1 MRLPPPSNRSG
12 RLLILLVASAELVRN
27 ENFRHFGAAP
37 IEYAHM
43 PHTLHQRARGA
54 IRQTVERRVAR
65 IAFAHAGADFDEL
78 MIGERAIQLIDH
90 AVGESGVADH
100 DDGIQRMRQ
109 APQVFLLFFRK
120 MHPGHYRPM
129 PKRTKSSARWLAE
142 HANDEFVKR
151 AHREGWRSRAVFKL
165 AEIQETE
172 RLLRPGIRCV
182 DLGAAPG
189 GWSQYAAR
197 IVGGASRIVATDI
210 LPMDAIP
217 GVDFVLGD
225 FREEA
230 VLNEVLA
237 MVGGSKVDLVL
248 SDMAPN
254 MAGIDAVD
262 QPRSMYLAELA
273 LEFAD
278 RVLAPGGDLLL
289 KLFQGA
295 GFEEIIKNARARYGR
310 VATKKPKAS
319 RNRSPEIYLLARQ
332 FGMV

>member
-1 MRLPPPSNRSG
+1 
-12 RLLILLVASAELVRN
+12 
-27 ENFRHFGAAP
+27 
-37 IEYAHM
+37 
-43 PHTLHQRARGA
+43 
-54 IRQTVERRVAR
+54 
-65 IAFAHAGADFDEL
+65 
-78 MIGERAIQLIDH
+78 
-90 AVGESGVADH
+90 
-100 DDGIQRMRQ
+100 
-109 APQVFLLFFRK
+109 
-120 MHPGHYRPM
+120 M

-142 HANDEFVKR
+142 HNSDEYVKR

-165 AEIQETE
+165 QELQESE

-197 IVGGASRIVATDI
+197 IIGGKSRIVATDI

-225 FREEA
+225 FREET
-230 VLNEVLA
+230 VLAEVLA
-237 MVGGSKVDLVL
+237 AVGAEKIDLVL

-278 RVLAPGGDLLL
+278 RVLAPGGDLLV
-289 KLFQGA
+289 KMFQGA
-295 GFEEIIKNARARYGR
+295 GFEDIIKSARGRYGR
-310 VATKKPKAS
+310 VVTKKPKAS
-319 RNRSPEIYLLARQ
+319 RTRSPEIYLLARQ

>member
-1 MRLPPPSNRSG
+1 
-12 RLLILLVASAELVRN
+12 
-27 ENFRHFGAAP
+27 
-37 IEYAHM
+37 
-43 PHTLHQRARGA
+43 
-54 IRQTVERRVAR
+54 
-65 IAFAHAGADFDEL
+65 
-78 MIGERAIQLIDH
+78 
-90 AVGESGVADH
+90 
-100 DDGIQRMRQ
+100 
-109 APQVFLLFFRK
+109 
-120 MHPGHYRPM
+120 M
-129 PKRTKSSARWLAE
+129 PKRSKSSARWLAE

-151 AHREGWRSRAVFKL
+151 AQKEGWRSRAVFKL
-165 AEIQETE
+165 AQIQETE

-197 IVGGASRIVATDI
+197 IIGGTGRIVATDI
-210 LPMDAIP
+210 LAMDAIP
-217 GVDFVLGD
+217 GVDFVQGD
-225 FREEA
+225 FREAA
-230 VLNEVLA
+230 VLEEVLQR
-237 MVGGSKVDLVL
+237 VGADKVDLVL

-295 GFEEIIKNARARYGR
+295 GFDQMIKDARGRYAR
-310 VATKKPKAS
+310 VVTKKPKAS
-319 RNRSPEIYLLARQ
+319 RTRSPEIYLLARQ

>member
-1 MRLPPPSNRSG
+1 
-12 RLLILLVASAELVRN
+12 
-27 ENFRHFGAAP
+27 
-37 IEYAHM
+37 
-43 PHTLHQRARGA
+43 
-54 IRQTVERRVAR
+54 
-65 IAFAHAGADFDEL
+65 
-78 MIGERAIQLIDH
+78 
-90 AVGESGVADH
+90 
-100 DDGIQRMRQ
+100 
-109 APQVFLLFFRK
+109 
-120 MHPGHYRPM
+120 M
-129 PKRTKSSARWLAE
+129 PKRSKSSSRWLAE

-151 AHREGWRSRAVFKL
+151 AQKEGWRSRAVFKL
-165 AEIQETE
+165 AQIQDTE

-197 IVGGASRIVATDI
+197 IVGASGRIVATDI

-217 GVDFVLGD
+217 GVEFVLGD
-225 FREEA
+225 FREET
-230 VLNEVLA
+230 VLGQVLER
-237 MVGGSKVDLVL
+237 VGSDKVDLVM

-278 RVLAPGGDLLL
+278 RVLTPGGDLLV

-295 GFEEIIKNARARYGR
+295 GFEQFMRDARRRYGR
-310 VATKKPKAS
+310 VVTKKPKAS
-319 RNRSPEIYLLARQ
+319 RTRSPETYLLARQ

>member
-1 MRLPPPSNRSG
+1 
-12 RLLILLVASAELVRN
+12 
-27 ENFRHFGAAP
+27 
-37 IEYAHM
+37 
-43 PHTLHQRARGA
+43 
-54 IRQTVERRVAR
+54 
-65 IAFAHAGADFDEL
+65 
-78 MIGERAIQLIDH
+78 
-90 AVGESGVADH
+90 
-100 DDGIQRMRQ
+100 
-109 APQVFLLFFRK
+109 
-120 MHPGHYRPM
+120 M
-129 PKRTKSSARWLAE
+129 PKRSKSSSRWLAE

-151 AHREGWRSRAVFKL
+151 AQKEGWRSRAVFKL
-165 AEIQETE
+165 AQIQDTE

-197 IVGGASRIVATDI
+197 IVGAAGRIVATDI
-210 LPMDAIP
+210 LPMDAIA
-217 GVDFVLGD
+217 GVEFVLGD

-230 VLNEVLA
+230 VLGQVLER
-237 MVGGSKVDLVL
+237 VGSDKVDLVM

-278 RVLAPGGDLLL
+278 RVLTPGGDLLV

-295 GFEEIIKNARARYGR
+295 GFEQFMRDARRRYGR
-310 VATKKPKAS
+310 VVTKKPKAS
-319 RNRSPEIYLLARQ
+319 RTRSPETYLLARQ

>member
-1 MRLPPPSNRSG
+1 VTDALYELAGRAAREARQRVVAGIAFSDSG
-12 RLLILLVASAELVRN
+12 A
-27 ENFRHFGAAP
+27 HFDQFMVG
-37 IEYAHM
+37 
-43 PHTLHQRARGA
+43 QGA
-54 IRQTVERRVAR
+54 IQFRNDRV
-65 IAFAHAGADFDEL
+65 G
-78 MIGERAIQLIDH
+78 QP
-90 AVGESGVADH
+90 GVAEH
-100 DDGIQRMRQ
+100 DDRVHGMRE
-109 APQVFLLFFRK
+109 AAQVFLLFLSEW
-120 MHPGHYRPM
+120 HGGIIVVVPM
-129 PKRTKSSARWLAE
+129 PKRSKSSARWLAE

-151 AHREGWRSRAVFKL
+151 AQREGWRSRAVFKL
-165 AEIQETE
+165 AQIQETE

-197 IVGGASRIVATDI
+197 IIGGTSRIVATDI

-217 GVDFVLGD
+217 GVDFVQGD
-225 FREEA
+225 FREPA
-230 VLNEVLA
+230 VLEQVLQC
-237 MVGGSKVDLVL
+237 VGADKVDLVL

-295 GFEEIIKNARARYGR
+295 GFDQIIKDARSRYGR
-310 VATKKPKAS
+310 VVTKKPKAS
-319 RNRSPEIYLLARQ
+319 RTRSPEIYLLARQ
-332 FGMV
+332 FRMV